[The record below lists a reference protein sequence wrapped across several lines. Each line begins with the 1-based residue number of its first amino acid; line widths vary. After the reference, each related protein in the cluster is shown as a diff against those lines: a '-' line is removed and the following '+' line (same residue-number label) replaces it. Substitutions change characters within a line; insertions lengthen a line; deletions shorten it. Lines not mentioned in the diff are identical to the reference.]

1 MRNILVLIGLII
13 NFLTYG
19 QNVVHTS
26 NHILAVNGSWDINR
40 DPKRAQFVSGNR
52 NIQALFINNYQLT
65 LERIHRVKSGFVELE
80 FVVKSDGKLD
90 SINFIKH
97 DDYINDLEAVRLLV
111 LTDGAWRP
119 GRIDGN
125 KLSEK
130 MIIRYYFSDNAKE
143 KNVDKKM
150 VKANDS
156 FAKNSLYVKIRDRAS
171 YAFALV
177 SVAAALEI
185 KENTIVNARLAMGGV
200 AHKPWRLTM
209 AENFLKGKTISLENF
224 NQAAA
229 TAMKD
234 AKGDG
239 YNNFKLKLAPNT
251 IVQTLKTVSGLA

>member
-156 FAKNSLYVKIRDRAS
+156 FAKNSFDDCIR
-171 YAFALV
+171 YCNQ
-177 SVAAALEI
+177 ALEI
-185 KENTIVNARLAMGGV
+185 NPFETEALK
-200 AHKPWRLTM
+200 
-209 AENFLKGKTISLENF
+209 LKGISLF
-224 NQAAA
+224 RIGR
-229 TAMKD
+229 KD
-234 AKGDG
+234 ESCEV
-239 YNNFKLKLAPNT
+239 LKLAQSYYAEN
-251 IVQTLKTVSGLA
+251 IEVLVSNSCE